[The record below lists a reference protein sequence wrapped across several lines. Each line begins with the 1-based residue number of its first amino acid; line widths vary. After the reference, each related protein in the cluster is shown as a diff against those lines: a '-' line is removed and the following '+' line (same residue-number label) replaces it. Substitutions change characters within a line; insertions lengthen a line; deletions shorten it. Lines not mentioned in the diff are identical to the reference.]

1 MKRLTTVLTTLV
13 LAVAAMSA
21 IGSED
26 EPVLQPGRRVRVAA
40 IAIGCGGDHDQ
51 KLKAG
56 LDHLETAG
64 ASGVDIACL
73 PEEFAGFTAE
83 PIPGP
88 TTEAVAAVAKRH
100 RMYVICPIREQAG
113 DQQYN
118 TAVLIDREGNLAG
131 CYRKV
136 FVYWGEGLHCSR
148 EGVKRSTP
156 TSVGSAS

>member
-1 MKRLTTVLTTLV
+1 MKRQSTVLTI
-13 LAVAAMSA
+13 LALAFVATSA
-21 IGSED
+21 IASED
-26 EPVLQPGRRVRVAA
+26 GPSLQSGRQVKVAA
-40 IAIGCGGDHDQ
+40 IAIGCGGNHDQ
-51 KLKAG
+51 KLKLG
-56 LDHLETAG
+56 LDHLGTAG

-88 TTEAVAAVAKRH
+88 TTEAVAAVAKKH

-118 TAVLIDREGNLAG
+118 TAVLIDREGKVAG

-136 FVYWGEGLHCSR
+136 FVY
-148 EGVKRSTP
+148 
-156 TSVGSAS
+156 